1 MSEIETDKI
10 NNKYWLDRWENND
23 VENFCQES
31 ANEFLVKHFSK
42 LKVDNNSLCFIPM
55 CGSSIDILFFLS
67 KNITVVGVE
76 ISEKAVKSFFTTNH
90 IEYEVLDQEGCKCYK
105 GRNVSIYV
113 SDVFES
119 PKIAQKLP
127 NISIWYD
134 RGAYIALPEL
144 LRSKYAETM
153 KSVITRQTQ
162 VLLLVMEH
170 DKKVQAPPFSVSQN
184 ELENNFSP
192 DLKFKLIDDQ
202 PREDIPE
209 YRQAEGMTFQ
219 NYKTYIR

>member
-1 MSEIETDKI
+1 MSEIETDNI

-42 LKVDNNSLCFIPM
+42 LKIDNNSLCFIPM

-67 KNITVVGVE
+67 KNIKVLGVE
-76 ISEKAVKSFFTTNH
+76 ISEKAVKSFFITNH
-90 IEYEVLDQEGCKCYK
+90 IEYEVLDQEGYKCYK

-113 SDVFES
+113 ADVFEL

-127 NISIWYD
+127 NITIWYD
-134 RGAYIALPEL
+134 RGAYIALPKL
-144 LRSKYAETM
+144 LRSRYAEMM
-153 KSVITRQTQ
+153 KRVTTKQIQ

-184 ELENNFSP
+184 ELMSNFSP
-192 DLKFKLIDDQ
+192 DFEFQLIDDH
-202 PREDIPE
+202 PREDIPS
-209 YRQAEGMTFQ
+209 YRQAEGITFQ